1 MTKAQSLLDAHNAQ
15 IDALKKT
22 KVADAQIETAVKADL
37 EAAALKV
44 DLDKCK
50 SVIERYLSDA
60 REPEKEPTYHAA
72 LRRKADLEQRYNKRR
87 DEVKKDLL
95 ARFDDKEI
103 DERDLTRIQLSKAIG
118 KMKENLTDL
127 DKDIAELTTKW
138 EKFPVKSTE
147 IEAQRAEID
156 LLAKVVADLGEKK
169 EKLNVELAAPQRI
182 TVYQEAELEKRDMKK
197 QIAATAAAPIAVFFL
212 TCMGLAWVEY
222 RQRRIQCAGE
232 VAHGLGIRVVG
243 SIPNQAN
250 LERCLVGAGETEL
263 AGQPV
268 LESIDAI
275 RTLLLYQAQTAS
287 TRVVMVTSAVEG
299 EAKTTLASH
308 LAGSLARAGRK
319 TLLIDADL
327 RQPALHQLFEA
338 VLQPGFSEVLLG
350 EVEVAD
356 SIQSTTIDGLSL
368 IAGGQWDR
376 EVIQSLARGGMEG
389 VFEKLREEFDFIIV
403 DSHPVL
409 AATDSLLIGQHVDA
423 VLLSVLKQVS
433 QMPRVYT
440 ACQRLTA
447 LNIRVLGAVVNG
459 TDPEEVFSAP
469 TYAAPVEQV

>member
-1 MTKAQSLLDAHNAQ
+1 MLDAHNVQ
-15 IDALKKT
+15 IEAMKKT
-22 KVADAQIETAVKADL
+22 KLADVQIEAAVKADP
-37 EAAALKV
+37 EATALKA

-50 SVIERYLSDA
+50 SVIERYLTDA

-95 ARFDDKEI
+95 ARFDEKVI
-103 DERDLTRIQLSKAIG
+103 DDHDLTRIQLIKQ
-118 KMKENLTDL
+118 KESMEKNLADL
-127 DKDIAELTTKW
+127 DKDIAELTAKW

-147 IEAQRAEID
+147 IEAQRAEVD

-197 QIAATAAAPIAVFFL
+197 QIAATVAAPIAVFFL

-250 LERCLVGAGETEL
+250 LERCLVGAGESDL

-287 TRVVMVTSAVEG
+287 TRAWSWSPAPWR
-299 EAKTTLASH
+299 
-308 LAGSLARAGRK
+308 ARARRRWRA
-319 TLLIDADL
+319 TW
-327 RQPALHQLFEA
+327 PAA
-338 VLQPGFSEVLLG
+338 WP
-350 EVEVAD
+350 AP
-356 SIQSTTIDGLSL
+356 
-368 IAGGQWDR
+368 A
-376 EVIQSLARGGMEG
+376 AR
-389 VFEKLREEFDFIIV
+389 R
-403 DSHPVL
+403 
-409 AATDSLLIGQHVDA
+409 
-423 VLLSVLKQVS
+423 
-433 QMPRVYT
+433 
-440 ACQRLTA
+440 C
-447 LNIRVLGAVVNG
+447 
-459 TDPEEVFSAP
+459 
-469 TYAAPVEQV
+469 